1 MALEYLAS
9 ANGDFDLTSMVQ
21 VYSATPRAAASSRY
35 DLIVDIGDGAKNLDG
50 SGGIFQFA
58 TFIGSAAV
66 NPCPQYVSFGS
77 AATARQIVQNLHVLS
92 AEPVTLKMLSPNAA
106 DSDVDVTVRLVDV
119 DALPELSA
127 TGVEAVLDAVMEEM
141 AAKRVFD
148 ISPDALT
155 LTLYKADDTT
165 VRATRT
171 VARAAGAT
179 EIILS

>member
-9 ANGDFDLTSMVQ
+9 ANGDFNLTSMVQ
-21 VYSATPRAAASSRY
+21 VYSGTPRAAASSRY
-35 DLIVDIGDGAKNLDG
+35 ELIVDIGDGAKDLDG
-50 SGGIFQFA
+50 SGGVFQFE
-58 TFIGSAAV
+58 TYIGSAAV
-66 NPCPQYVSFGS
+66 NPCPQFVNFGT

-92 AEPVTLKMLSPNAA
+92 AEPVTLKIESPNAA
-106 DSDVDVTVRLVDV
+106 DTDVDVTVRLVDIDV
-119 DALPELSA
+119 LPELSA
-127 TGVEAVLDAVMEEM
+127 TGVTAVLDAIMDEM

-148 ISPDALT
+148 IDPDTLT

-179 EIILS
+179 EITLS